1 MWRLLPFFLL
11 PEALESLKEINESVC
26 PNDGF
31 LDQVSCHYALFAPYC
46 PLIFLLS
53 RIFCN
58 LQLKLFEEMGFKVDT
73 SSPLYRRFRLKLL
86 GGSFFILNLMLVPA

>member
-1 MWRLLPFFLL
+1 MISSIYNIHVSFPAYFL

-31 LDQVSCHYALFAPYC
+31 LDQVSFHYDL
-46 PLIFLLS
+46 LIRLYHINIRFILLS
-53 RIFCN
+53 GMLYN

-73 SSPLYRRFRLKLL
+73 SSPLYKRFRLKML
-86 GGSFFILNLMLVPA
+86 G